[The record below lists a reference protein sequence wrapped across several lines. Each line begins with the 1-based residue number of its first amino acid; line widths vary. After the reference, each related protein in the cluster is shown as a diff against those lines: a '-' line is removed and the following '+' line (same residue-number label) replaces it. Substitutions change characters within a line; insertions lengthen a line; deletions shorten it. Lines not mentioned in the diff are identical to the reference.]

1 MEKSDRESSMSKLTP
16 MFQQYKEIKEK
27 FKDEFLFFRMGDFY
41 EMFFD
46 DAIQASEILQIA
58 LTARSGG
65 AGLKVPMCG
74 VPYHSANNYI
84 HKIIQSGHKV
94 AICEQVEDP
103 KTAKGLVKREV
114 IRIITP
120 GTVLEE
126 NALIGK
132 ENNYLACLSAKENRL
147 GIAYCDVSTGSFYAT
162 EVNILSQWNEVGDE
176 LARIAPSEI
185 ILDADS
191 LNKEKMQEI
200 QKIGYYCTEL
210 RGAFRESLH
219 REIEK
224 ISNAEQ
230 SLWDHLGAH
239 KAAAVM
245 LYYLKDTQKMGMGSM
260 NKLQVYT
267 LEDAMQMD
275 VGTRRNLEIVRSL
288 RTADQNTSLVSILDK
303 TKTAMGGRKLKEVIQ
318 RPLLSLESICRRQE
332 YVSHLVDDVFL
343 RKDLAKALKEVYDLE
358 RILTRVAYE
367 RANARD
373 LRAMQVSLKAAL
385 NVKNRLIEAG
395 NPFLAY
401 AENMDVMEELCVL
414 LGESISIEPPISIK
428 EGGIIANG
436 YNADVDELRTIS
448 TQTTG
453 VLASLEKR
461 EKEETGIKSL
471 KIGYNRV
478 FGYYIDVTK
487 SHIDKVPERYIR
499 KQTLTN
505 SERYITEELK
515 ELEDKILHAKDK
527 LYCLEYKLFTE
538 IRDRVRIHCSAIQKL
553 AEELSMLDVFRSF
566 AEVAVAGDYVRPTLV
581 EEPVLR
587 VVEGR
592 HPVVEQLLT
601 DERFTP
607 NDCNLSPDQE
617 SLGIITGP
625 NMAGKSTYIRMIAIL
640 CIMAQAGSFVP
651 AKEMELGLVDKVF
664 ARVGASDDLARG
676 DSTFMVEMKEVSN
689 ILKNATNRS
698 LIILD
703 EVGRG
708 TSTIDGLAIAWS
720 ISEYIHSQ
728 IGARTLFATHYHELV
743 ALEEIYQGIVNL
755 SMSVEEKDDDVL
767 FLRKVVRGG
776 TDRSYGI
783 HVAQMAGLPPAVI
796 NRASEKL
803 IQLEQ
808 GEIKSMHVNG
818 EQIEWKKVNPAVELL
833 NEIDPEVL
841 SPRQALDLLYVLK
854 ERNEG

>member
-1 MEKSDRESSMSKLTP
+1 
-16 MFQQYKEIKEK
+16 MFKQYKEIKEK

-74 VPYHSANNYI
+74 VPFHSANNYI
-84 HKIIQSGHKV
+84 YKIIQTGHKV

-114 IRIITP
+114 VRVITP

-132 ENNYLACLSAKENRL
+132 ENNHLACLSAKENRL
-147 GIAYCDVSTGSFYAT
+147 GISYCDVSTCGFYAT
-162 EVNILSQWNEVGDE
+162 EVNLLTQWNEVRDE

-191 LNKEKMQEI
+191 LGVAQMQEI
-200 QKIGYYCTEL
+200 ESIGYYCTSL
-210 RGAFRESLH
+210 KGAYHERMRREV
-219 REIEK
+219 EK
-224 ISNAEQ
+224 ISDAEQ

-245 LYYLKDTQKMGMGSM
+245 LSYLADTQKKGMGSL
-260 NKLQVYT
+260 NRLQVYT
-267 LEDAMQMD
+267 LEDAMQIDM
-275 VGTRRNLEIVRSL
+275 GTRRNLEIVCSL
-288 RTADQNTSLVSILDK
+288 RSGDQKTSLVSVLDR

-318 RPLLSLESICRRQE
+318 RPLLSVESIHRRQE
-332 YVSHLVDDVFL
+332 YVSQLVDDVFL

-373 LRAMQVSLKAAL
+373 LRSMQISLIAAKG
-385 NVKNRLIEAG
+385 VKTRLLSAG
-395 NPFLAY
+395 HHFLEY
-401 AENMDVMEELCVL
+401 AEAMEVMEELSEL
-414 LGESISIEPPISIK
+414 LDESIPHDPPLTVK
-428 EGGIIANG
+428 EGGLIAPG
-436 YNADVDELRTIS
+436 YNAQVDELREIS
-448 TQTTG
+448 THATG
-453 VLASLEKR
+453 VLAALEKR
-461 EKEETGIKSL
+461 EKEETGIKTL

-487 SHIDKVPERYIR
+487 MHQNKVPEHYIR

-505 SERYITEELK
+505 SERYITQELK
-515 ELEDKILHAKDK
+515 ELEDKIINAKDK
-527 LYCLEYKLFTE
+527 LFHLEYELFTQIREKVRTHCVE
-538 IRDRVRIHCSAIQKL
+538 IQRL
-553 AEELSMLDVFRSF
+553 AEGLAMLDVYLSF
-566 AEVAVAGDYVRPTLV
+566 AEVAVAGDFVRPELV
-581 EEPVLR
+581 EEPKIVIL
-587 VVEGR
+587 EGR
-592 HPVVEQLLT
+592 HPVVEQLLVS
-601 DERFTP
+601 ERFIP
-607 NDCNLSPDQE
+607 NDCNLMPDVE

-651 AKEMELGLVDKVF
+651 CKAMELGLVDRVF

-689 ILKNATNRS
+689 ILKNATSRS

-708 TSTIDGLAIAWS
+708 TSTIDGLSIAWA

-755 SMSVEEKDDDVL
+755 SMAVEEKDDDVL

-776 TDRSYGI
+776 TDQSYGI
-783 HVAQMAGLPPAVI
+783 HVARMAGLPPAVI
-796 NRASEKL
+796 NRAGEKL
-803 IQLEQ
+803 KQLEQ
-808 GEIKSMHVNG
+808 GEIKSMHVDG
-818 EQIEWKKVNPAVELL
+818 EQIEWQGENPALELL
-833 NEIDPEVL
+833 KEINPEGL
-841 SPRQALDLLYVLK
+841 SPRQALDILYELK
-854 ERNEG
+854 ERSEG

>member
-1 MEKSDRESSMSKLTP
+1 MSELTP
-16 MFQQYKEIKEK
+16 MLRQYREIKEK
-27 FKDEFLFFRMGDFY
+27 FKDEFLFFRLGDFY

-46 DAIQASEILQIA
+46 DAIQGSEILEIA

-74 VPYHSANNYI
+74 IPYHSANSYI
-84 HKIIQSGHKV
+84 LKMIKAGHKV

-103 KTAKGLVKREV
+103 QTAKGIVKREV
-114 IRIITP
+114 VRVITP

-132 ENNYLACLSAKENRL
+132 ENNHLACLSAKENRL
-147 GIAYCDVSTGSFYAT
+147 GISYCDVSTGGFYAT
-162 EVNILSQWNEVGDE
+162 EVNLLSQWNEVRDE

-191 LNKEKMQEI
+191 IGEAQMREI
-200 QKIGYYCTEL
+200 EGIGYYCTRL
-210 RGAFRESLH
+210 NGAYHEGMR
-219 REIEK
+219 RQVEK
-224 ISNAEQ
+224 ISDAEQ

-239 KAAAVM
+239 KAAAV
-245 LYYLKDTQKMGMGSM
+245 LLSYLNETQKQGMGSL
-260 NKLQVYT
+260 NRLQVYT

-275 VGTRRNLEIVRSL
+275 MGTRRNLEIVCSL
-288 RTADQNTSLVSILDK
+288 RSGDQKTSLVSVLDR

-318 RPLLSLESICRRQE
+318 RPLLSVESIHRRQE
-332 YVSHLVDDVFL
+332 YVSQLVDDVFL
-343 RKDLAKALKEVYDLE
+343 RKDLAKAMKEVYDLE

-373 LRAMQVSLKAAL
+373 LRAMQISLMAARG
-385 NVKNRLIEAG
+385 VKTRLLAAG
-395 NPFLAY
+395 QSFLEY
-401 AENMDVMEELCVL
+401 AESMEVMEELCAL
-414 LGESISIEPPISIK
+414 LDESIPQDPPLSVK
-428 EGGIIANG
+428 EGGLIAPG
-436 YNADVDELRTIS
+436 YHAQVDELREIS
-448 TQTTG
+448 TQATG
-453 VLASLEKR
+453 VLAALEKK
-461 EKEETGIKSL
+461 EKEETGIKTL

-487 SHIDKVPERYIR
+487 THQDKVPERYIR

-515 ELEDKILHAKDK
+515 ELEDKIINAKEK
-527 LYCLEYKLFTE
+527 LFQLEYELFTQ
-538 IRDRVRIHCSAIQKL
+538 IREEVRIRCVEIQRL
-553 AEELSMLDVFRSF
+553 AEGLALLDVYLSF
-566 AEVAVAGDYVRPTLV
+566 AEVAVAGDYVRPELV
-581 EEPVLR
+581 EEPKITI
-587 VVEGR
+587 VEGR
-592 HPVVEQLLT
+592 HPVVEQLLVS
-601 DERFTP
+601 ERFIP
-607 NDCNLSPDQE
+607 NDCNLMPEVE

-651 AKEMELGLVDKVF
+651 CKAMELGLVDRVF

-689 ILKNATNRS
+689 ILKNATGRS

-708 TSTIDGLAIAWS
+708 TSTIDGLSIAWA

-755 SMSVEEKDDDVL
+755 SMAVEEKDDDVL

-776 TDRSYGI
+776 TDQSYGI
-783 HVAQMAGLPPAVI
+783 HVARMAGLPQAVI
-796 NRASEKL
+796 IRAGEKL
-803 IQLEQ
+803 KQLEQ
-808 GEIKSMHVNG
+808 GEIKSMHVDG
-818 EQIEWKKVNPAVELL
+818 EQIEWQDVSPAMELL
-833 NEIDPEVL
+833 KEINPEVL
-841 SPRQALDLLYVLK
+841 SPRQALDILYELK
-854 ERNEG
+854 ERSEG